1 MKSYIFILNVLEMPV
16 KVTRRY
22 QFTLS
27 HPTGLTLEVLCLV
40 ELVHDDLESFGH
52 LLGLHLGGVDGLL
65 ELQTTGGEVLVEADK
80 TRNFYN
86 LDKESYNNLLEKE
99 IHKDYKKA
107 AEKDSKT
114 AESWLS

>member
-1 MKSYIFILNVLEMPV
+1 MTSLQERKQRNDKLNIAQN
-16 KVTRRY
+16 KN
-22 QFTLS
+22 
-27 HPTGLTLEVLCLV
+27 
-40 ELVHDDLESFGH
+40 
-52 LLGLHLGGVDGLL
+52 
-65 ELQTTGGEVLVEADK
+65 VLVEADK